1 MDMYKNRLNHLR
13 EFLRDKGLDGVV
25 ISKLENLHYFS
36 GFTGDDSMLV
46 IGMNS
51 AQLITDFRYIEQA
64 EKEATDFQIRKQEK
78 GLLRRVGELINEE
91 GLQKVGFE
99 GSNLCFDWH
108 GKIAQF
114 LHDADFT
121 TSVSLDSLRQIKSA
135 EELACIRK
143 AMAIGDEAF
152 AYILTYIRPGIS
164 ENDGSSLGKC
174 NESQGIPVSILYHHC
189 SFRQKRQSPSR
200 NCYRKVDK
208 SWRICYNGLWCCI
221 WGLSF

>member
-64 EKEATDFQIRKQEK
+64 EKEAPDFQIRKQEK

-91 GLQKVGFE
+91 GLQKVG
-99 GSNLCFDWH
+99 
-108 GKIAQF
+108 
-114 LHDADFT
+114 
-121 TSVSLDSLRQIKSA
+121 LRAVICA
-135 EELACIRK
+135 LIG
-143 AMAIGDEAF
+143 MAKLPSF
-152 AYILTYIRPGIS
+152 CMTRILLP
-164 ENDGSSLGKC
+164 L
-174 NESQGIPVSILYHHC
+174 
-189 SFRQKRQSPSR
+189 
-200 NCYRKVDK
+200 
-208 SWRICYNGLWCCI
+208 
-221 WGLSF
+221 